1 MEIQQLKAKN
11 HGLNT
16 QMDALAADHE
26 RLAGLLDIAEKVRLC
41 TRMCVTQGS
50 SGYLSHGREGVSH
63 VNACN
68 SGYLRVSMT

>member
-26 RLAGLLDIAEKVRLC
+26 RLAGLLDTVDKDKESMGAEAAELRKVVADLEREKEEVVAEKEVRASL
-41 TRMCVTQGS
+41 RPCV
-50 SGYLSHGREGVSH
+50 
-63 VNACN
+63 
-68 SGYLRVSMT
+68 